1 MNIVPRHV
9 VQLAAIC
16 ALAMASPQLV
26 SASGSENGTTFRLA
40 MGPMSSAQKNQGTP
54 AKSDGVTV
62 EPRHHANH
70 HRARHRHA
78 HHAM

>member
-16 ALAMASPQLV
+16 ALATTFPQLA
-26 SASGSENGTTFRLA
+26 SASGSENGATFRMA
-40 MGPMSSAQKNQGTP
+40 MGPASAAQKNQSTP
-54 AKSDGVTV
+54 GKSDQVAV
-62 EPRHHANH
+62 EPRH
-70 HRARHRHA
+70 RARHA